1 MKKKEDTPQRIVRR
15 KYETE
20 HAAERKEKNKVWGT
34 SIERGFAE
42 EIDRFLKENRL
53 SKVELIK
60 AGFKALRK
68 KCGPKKIE

>member
-1 MKKKEDTPQRIVRR
+1 MKKKVDTPQRIVRR
-15 KYETE
+15 KYEKE
-20 HAAERKEKNKVWGT
+20 HATERKEKNKVWGT

-42 EIDRFLKENRL
+42 EIDEFLKENCL

-68 KCGPKKIE
+68 KYGPKKIE